1 MLTRP
6 LELATPS
13 TATAAGGVVVA
24 PDARHAPAASTPATG
39 ASARDQVEAA
49 VQAANA
55 ALAVRDASLQF
66 TIDPDTRKLVV
77 RLVDTQNQQ
86 VLRQMPSEEM
96 LAIARSIDRM
106 ELALLRKRV

>member
-1 MLTRP
+1 M
-6 LELATPS
+6 PS
-13 TATAAGGVVVA
+13 TATAAGGVVA
-24 PDARHAPAASTPATG
+24 PDAHHAPAASTPATG
-39 ASARDQVEAA
+39 TSARDQVEAA

-106 ELALLRKRV
+106 ELALLHERA

>member
-6 LELATPS
+6 LEIATPS
-13 TATAAGGVVVA
+13 TVTAVGGVVVA
-24 PDARHAPAASTPATG
+24 PDGRHAPSASATSPVTPA
-39 ASARDQVEAA
+39 RVRVETA

-66 TIDPDTRKLVV
+66 EVDPDTQKLVV
-77 RLVDTQNQQ
+77 RLIDTQDRQ
-86 VLRQMPSEEM
+86 VLRQVPSEEM

-106 ELALLRKRV
+106 ELALLRKHA